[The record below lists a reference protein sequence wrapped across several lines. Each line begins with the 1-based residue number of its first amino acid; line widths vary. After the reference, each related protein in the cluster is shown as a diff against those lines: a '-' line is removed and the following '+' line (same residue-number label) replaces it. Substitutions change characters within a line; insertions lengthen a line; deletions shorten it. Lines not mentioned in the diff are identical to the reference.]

1 MLQRQ
6 LISVI
11 VMNFCSLLLTISCVT
26 LALICKNNEME
37 FAALFQPYDGGK
49 NFEICAQD
57 ILLDS
62 NAVLQFTKNVYKL
75 LGLVKKSKC
84 CTAPKILRCRDNSK
98 GSTQSISLAR

>member
-11 VMNFCSLLLTISCVT
+11 VMNFCSLLLTISRVT

-57 ILLDS
+57 IISYFLTLTPYYS
-62 NAVLQFTKNVYKL
+62 LQKMYT
-75 LGLVKKSKC
+75 
-84 CTAPKILRCRDNSK
+84 NS
-98 GSTQSISLAR
+98 